1 MKISYKW
8 LKQYHNLDLEP
19 DKVAEY
25 LTDCGLEVEGMEEF
39 QSVRGGLK
47 GVVIGEV
54 LTCEKHPNSDHLSLT
69 TVDTGT
75 GTPLNIVCGAP
86 NVAAGQKVAVATIG
100 TTLCFG
106 EKEITLQRTKI
117 RGEIS
122 EGMICAE
129 DELGLGNSHAG
140 IMVLDPAA
148 PVGLPAAD
156 WFGVEE
162 DIVLTIGLTPNR
174 VDAASHIGV
183 ARDLVAVA
191 NNSGMESADEGKKAI
206 LQLPDISGFSVDN
219 NSRPIRVL
227 IEDPEACAR
236 YSGITLSGITV
247 RDSPNWLKNKLMAV
261 GLRPINN
268 IVDITNYILMELG
281 HPLHAFDADRI
292 DGKEVI
298 VRKYP
303 EGTKFTTLDNVERT
317 LTSGD
322 LMICSA
328 SEPMCMAGVF
338 GGVRSGISAE
348 TTSIFLESAWFDPKH
363 IRRTSRHHGLQ
374 TDASFRFERGADP
387 GITIFA
393 LRRAAAMIREI
404 AGGTISSDIVDVYP
418 VPMPEVRVGLSFRN
432 LDRLTGKRIDRG
444 VVRSILHDLGFVIS
458 GETEGDNPGMSLVV
472 PAAKVD
478 VTREADVIE
487 EVLRIYGYNNVEIS
501 DRLHASLSY
510 TRKPDPD
517 RIQNQI
523 ADFLAA
529 HGFHE
534 VMNNSLTRSAWYE
547 GSADFP
553 PGRLVKMLNP
563 ISRDL
568 DVLRQTLFFG
578 ILESIV
584 FNMNRKEPDL
594 KLFEFGKVYSLA
606 GKPSTGDPVGGYHEE
621 MHFAMAVTGRRDPE
635 SWNSA
640 DQPSGFYDLKGF
652 LGGVFEKLGID
663 TGLWQPVSFRSDII
677 GNGLEYSAHG

>member
-75 GTPLNIVCGAP
+75 GTPLNIVCGAS

-100 TTLCFG
+100 TTLSFG

-148 PVGLPAAD
+148 PVGLPAAE

-292 DGKEVI
+292 DGNEVI

-303 EGTKFTTLDNVERT
+303 EGTKFTTLDNMERT

-338 GGVRSGISAE
+338 GGVRSGVSAE

-363 IRRTSRHHGLQ
+363 IRRTSRHHGPRPCC
-374 TDASFRFERGADP
+374 ASR
-387 GITIFA
+387 
-393 LRRAAAMIREI
+393 
-404 AGGTISSDIVDVYP
+404 
-418 VPMPEVRVGLSFRN
+418 
-432 LDRLTGKRIDRG
+432 
-444 VVRSILHDLGFVIS
+444 
-458 GETEGDNPGMSLVV
+458 
-472 PAAKVD
+472 
-478 VTREADVIE
+478 
-487 EVLRIYGYNNVEIS
+487 
-501 DRLHASLSY
+501 
-510 TRKPDPD
+510 
-517 RIQNQI
+517 
-523 ADFLAA
+523 
-529 HGFHE
+529 
-534 VMNNSLTRSAWYE
+534 
-547 GSADFP
+547 
-553 PGRLVKMLNP
+553 
-563 ISRDL
+563 
-568 DVLRQTLFFG
+568 
-578 ILESIV
+578 
-584 FNMNRKEPDL
+584 
-594 KLFEFGKVYSLA
+594 
-606 GKPSTGDPVGGYHEE
+606 
-621 MHFAMAVTGRRDPE
+621 VTGC
-635 SWNSA
+635 
-640 DQPSGFYDLKGF
+640 
-652 LGGVFEKLGID
+652 
-663 TGLWQPVSFRSDII
+663 
-677 GNGLEYSAHG
+677 